1 MPFNY
6 RPWSLEVQ
14 KSTCQDLTKPGTL
27 STKVME
33 GVSKDGGIH
42 SEVLRPNQEVGGM
55 LASGR
60 SLKLTAPIDTVGC
73 KPWCVSLNA
82 HVVWVRG
89 IGSDLLSTVKDIDG
103 FGCAD
108 GHVAWGARGKS
119 PHRAWT
125 NAPVGRVSLSNQER
139 TPPVGYNLLHAPK
152 ILQFPLKSSRS
163 RFIRSRN
170 FRSMLHVEVSS
181 QMLYNLLFVIT

>member
-14 KSTCQDLTKPGTL
+14 KSTCQDVTKPGTL

-108 GHVAWGARGKS
+108 GHVAWGQGVNPLEELEQTHPLGECHFPTKKGPRQWAITFCMLQKYFSFHWSQAAPALSGRG
-119 PHRAWT
+119 T
-125 NAPVGRVSLSNQER
+125 
-139 TPPVGYNLLHAPK
+139 
-152 ILQFPLKSSRS
+152 
-163 RFIRSRN
+163 
-170 FRSMLHVEVSS
+170 
-181 QMLYNLLFVIT
+181 FVLCFM